1 MVMNCADFA
10 EIVHELAREEVRADK
25 KTLSAATAVSARFHA
40 QTCESC
46 AARLGEARSLAL
58 ALKAAEE
65 GSTQTG
71 APAHVEMSLIATF
84 RDYQRSRQRARYRE
98 QCSRLRRAEWVAVAT
113 AAVALLAIGM
123 WNFSRL
129 HSHGANG
136 ANAHP
141 VAAANKNAGVSA
153 QPAAE
158 PQETAAQDSDFVP
171 LPYGESF
178 SADDSGV
185 VVRVSMTRDALE
197 SLGYPVNEG
206 GGEDVV
212 QADLI
217 VGEDGWPR
225 AVRLVQ

>member
-1 MVMNCADFA
+1 MNCAEFA
-10 EIVHELAREEVRADK
+10 EVVHELAREEVRADK
-25 KTLSAATAVSARFHA
+25 KMLSAATAVSARFHA

-46 AARLGEARSLAL
+46 AARLAEAQSLAL
-58 ALKAAEE
+58 AMKAAADDAARIE
-65 GSTQTG
+65 
-71 APAHVEMSLIATF
+71 APAQVETSLMASF
-84 RDYQRSRQRARYRE
+84 REHHRSFERARFRE
-98 QCSRLRRAEWVAVAT
+98 RRSRLRWTEWVAVAS
-113 AAVALLAIGM
+113 AAVVLLAIGA
-123 WNFSRL
+123 WNFSRP

-136 ANAHP
+136 INAHP

-153 QPAAE
+153 PPAAE

-197 SLGYPVNEG
+197 SLGYPINEG

>member
-1 MVMNCADFA
+1 MAMNCAEFA
-10 EIVHELAREEVRADK
+10 EVVHELAREEADAGK
-25 KTLSAATAVSARFHA
+25 KTLSVAAAVSGQFHA

-46 AARLGEARSLAL
+46 AARLAEAQSLAL
-58 ALKAAEE
+58 AMQATAEDAARIE
-65 GSTQTG
+65 
-71 APAHVEMSLIATF
+71 APAPLETSLMASF
-84 RDYQRSRQRARYRE
+84 REHHRSLERARFRE
-98 QCSRLRRAEWVAVAT
+98 RRARLRWAEWVAVAA
-113 AAVALLAIGM
+113 AAVVLLAIGT
-123 WNFSRL
+123 WNFSRPY
-129 HSHGANG
+129 SHGVNTR
-136 ANAHP
+136 P
-141 VAAANKNAGVSA
+141 VVAANKNAGVSA

-197 SLGYPVNEG
+197 SLGYPVDE

>member
-1 MVMNCADFA
+1 MNCAEFA
-10 EIVHELAREEVRADK
+10 EVVHELAKEEVRADK
-25 KTLSAATAVSARFHA
+25 KTLRAATAVSARFHA

-46 AARLGEARSLAL
+46 ATRLREAQSLAL

-65 GSTQTG
+65 GSTQSE

-84 RDYQRSRQRARYRE
+84 RDYQRSRERARYRE
-98 QCSRLRRAEWVAVAT
+98 QRSRLRWAEWVAAAA
-113 AAVALLAIGM
+113 AAVVLLAIGA
-123 WNFSRL
+123 WNFSRPR
-129 HSHGANG
+129 SHGANG
-136 ANAHP
+136 ANAHA

-153 QPAAE
+153 HPAAE
-158 PQETAAQDSDFVP
+158 PQEAAAQGSDFVP

-197 SLGYPVNEG
+197 SLGYPVDEG

-217 VGEDGWPR
+217 VGDDGWPR